1 MKKIIAIS
9 SLAALMGMS
18 ANATISRTR
27 ALGNMETDL
36 EGNYWF
42 DDSRDIF
49 LNPAMMHKYADSVIL
64 EWGGNGQDLTANS
77 DSEVSLNTDGD
88 PKAQGGFL
96 KKSGNY
102 VYGVYLGNES
112 NTSAQLRALASSQ
125 AAIAQGLAAGTN
137 GGELLQS
144 ADNQIDLFFGWGS
157 DLKYGVSFLYTK
169 DDRSTQNEED
179 EAMAIRF
186 GVDADKWDAHLNLS
200 LKSQSKETVSLSNL
214 TGVTTSTIE
223 QEFDG
228 KLGLQVGGSYELNNG
243 SRLWAFYKTFKWD
256 QNDGFDYSNATN
268 QTVLDTVDTNVNTAA
283 GKTVLSGSKNRGKQ
297 GTTEGDFTTIQL
309 GWGQVIESGKGKLF
323 TSVYLEQLTIEVK
336 GAQTAEVENL
346 TLPVTIGYEA
356 KATEWLTLR
365 GSVVHNI
372 YGQRDNK
379 NYTALNTV
387 GNSLAVAGYGAEGEG
402 SLENSTNVNAGATL
416 TFGKLNIDGFIG
428 TTAFSRTGSA
438 GEQGVLSTD
447 NLMTRVAMT
456 YNF

>member
-1 MKKIIAIS
+1 MRKLIAIS

-49 LNPAMMHKYADSVIL
+49 LNPAMMHKYTDSVIL

-77 DSEVSLNTDGD
+77 DSEVSLNADAD

-112 NTSAQLRALASSQ
+112 NTSSQLRALATSQ
-125 AAIAQGLAAGTN
+125 AAIVQGLAAGTG

-157 DLKYGVSFLYTK
+157 GLKYGLNFLYTK
-169 DDRSTQNEED
+169 DDNTAQNEED
-179 EAMAIRF
+179 EAMAVRF
-186 GVDADKWDAHLNLS
+186 GVDANKWDAHVNLS

-243 SRLWAFYKTFKWD
+243 SRLWAFYKSFKWD
-256 QNDGFDYSNATN
+256 QKDGFDYSNATN
-268 QTVLDTVDTNVNTAA
+268 QTVLDTVDSSANA
-283 GKTVLSGSKNRGKQ
+283 LSGSKNRGKQ
-297 GTTEGDFTTIQL
+297 GTVEGDFTTIQL
-309 GWGQVIESGKGKLF
+309 GWGQVVESGEGKLF

-336 GAQTAEVENL
+336 GALTAEVENL

-379 NYTALNTV
+379 NYSALNTV
-387 GNSLAVAGYGAEGEG
+387 GNSLAVAGYGAEGKG

-416 TFGKLNIDGFIG
+416 TFGKLHIDGFVG
-428 TTAFSRTGSA
+428 TTAFSRTGSNS
-438 GEQGVLSTD
+438 EEGVLSTD
-447 NLMTRVAMT
+447 NLLTRVGMT